1 MVKSVSWIN
10 SFFFVW
16 KVACFWNI
24 PLTCVHGIAQINFLS
39 HPIFHHLALINLSF
53 VFHGDH
59 HKGGMCLRM
68 NLNWSESLNTE
79 KKEEKKN
86 EEKSARLKTQEGGL
100 GKN

>member
-1 MVKSVSWIN
+1 
-10 SFFFVW
+10 
-16 KVACFWNI
+16 
-24 PLTCVHGIAQINFLS
+24 
-39 HPIFHHLALINLSF
+39 
-53 VFHGDH
+53 
-59 HKGGMCLRM
+59 MCLRM